1 MPTSFL
7 FLPNPNQGT
16 SPLPQDGIDEVEL
29 SSLPVTVDLLTA
41 ARALGIGRT
50 TAYTLAKRGEMPV
63 KVLRLGKSYRVITSD
78 LRRLLESPDGKPT
91 D

>member
-1 MPTSFL
+1 
-7 FLPNPNQGT
+7 
-16 SPLPQDGIDEVEL
+16 
-29 SSLPVTVDLLTA
+29 
-41 ARALGIGRT
+41 
-50 TAYTLAKRGEMPV
+50 MPV